1 LVFSG
6 ATSIATTPILEIN
19 TMIAP
24 YTAVAVQT
32 NIRHAKDMEWRDA
45 IVRENVNRALSLMDY
60 VKHRW
65 GAARLFV
72 LPEFCLTGAE
82 HVRSVEE
89 WTQVA
94 LRIPGPEIEPF
105 ARFARDNNAYV
116 GCGTMEYDPNY
127 PGRWFNSAF
136 LFGPSGELELRY
148 RKLNGADVQGHTT
161 YSTPPALYDL
171 YVKTEGGE
179 DALFP
184 VVDTEIGRIGMINCY
199 DINFPEVIRTFAMH
213 GAEVLLHVTGEPYSP
228 HRDPWEMSRRTRAYE
243 NLMYVISANH
253 GGYVAQIGGELFAD
267 SPGLIF
273 QQARDGEIAPL
284 QRSHGGSK
292 IVDFNGHVVGQSQ
305 SPGEALATG
314 SIDLQALRERRSEV
328 RGNILAQARSEIY
341 AREYARHSASPL
353 NRWLDQP
360 IQHKSEGSRNT
371 REVIERYMRDGVY
384 VPPEGFEFEL
394 EDEKKRASV

>member
-1 LVFSG
+1 
-6 ATSIATTPILEIN
+6 
-19 TMIAP
+19 MITP

-32 NIRHAKDMEWRDA
+32 IIRHVKEPEWRDA
-45 IVRENVNRALSLMDY
+45 IIRENVNRSLSMMDY
-60 VKHRW
+60 VAHRF
-65 GAARLFV
+65 GAAKLFV

-82 HVRSVEE
+82 HVRSVDD
-89 WTQVA
+89 WTRVA

-105 ARFARDNNAYV
+105 AQFARDNDCYV
-116 GCGTMEYDPNY
+116 GGGTMEFDPNY

-136 LFGPSGELELRY
+136 PFGPTGELLIRY

-184 VVDTEIGRIGMINCY
+184 VVDTEIGRLGVITCY
-199 DINFPEVIRTFAMH
+199 DINFPEMVRSVAMH
-213 GAEVLLHVTGEPYSP
+213 GAEVLIHPTGEPYAP
-228 HRDPWEMSRRTRAYE
+228 HRDQWEMGRRTRAYE

-253 GGYVAQIGGELFAD
+253 GGWISQIDGEVFAD
-267 SPGLIF
+267 TPGLIF
-273 QQARDGEIAPL
+273 QQRRGGEIAPRD
-284 QRSHGGSK
+284 RSHGGSK

-314 SIDLQALRERRSEV
+314 TIDIQALRERRAEM

-341 AREYARHSASPL
+341 AREYAKHRGNPL
-353 NRWLDQP
+353 NRWLEKP
-360 IQHKSEGSRNT
+360 IQKKREGYLNT
-371 REVIERYMRDGVY
+371 REVVDRYLAEGVY
-384 VPPEGFEFEL
+384 APPEGYEAAAGEPGR
-394 EDEKKRASV
+394 KQA